1 MGLAFESWW
10 ALALLPVC
18 LCIVWWIDWRYSVN
32 RRSLKRRVTLWVRM
46 ALVAVL
52 VLAVAGPS
60 LLRTSA
66 SVAHWVLLD
75 ASDSASS
82 VRVQAEALVSEAL
95 SELPKGRQAGVIAFG
110 ADAMVETPLSGT
122 PSFSGLHTQVNG
134 QQTDLDRALRL
145 AAALLPSGGMTV
157 VTDGKTGVSR
167 AVTDSLAAGG
177 MVVDALVLTQEA
189 AADAQITELGAPS
202 EAYEGQRVALRAVI
216 DSNTAMDA
224 TLALYQNGILSETRQ
239 ITLQKGENRFA
250 FSDTASQT
258 GVVTYE
264 ARLLCAQDT
273 QSRNNSAAAYVRVL
287 GAPSIALVGQST
299 GVRAL
304 FDAAGMAVETL
315 TPAEM
320 PKAAEGYLG
329 YDAIVLNN
337 VDYESATEKQWKA
350 LDAAVR
356 SLGRGLCVLGGDSSF
371 ALGGYRGTVLE
382 ELLPV
387 RIDVRQKLRMP
398 ALSLVICIDKSG
410 SMTDGQFGS
419 TRIEVAKEAAMS
431 AVEVL
436 TEQDN
441 VGVIGFDEA
450 AKWVVPFQSVTDP
463 AAIVAQ
469 IGTMRAD
476 GGTAFYS
483 AMEEAFLALRSVTT
497 PQKHVIFLSDG
508 QPGDTGF
515 QELARAMKDAGITL
529 TTVAVGGGADQSLMR
544 QMALLGGGRSY
555 AAGEFDDVPKL
566 FVKETVLAGGS
577 YVQNRSFYPVVTET
591 GSLTRYEGFPS
602 LSGYLTT
609 VEKESA
615 HVALTSD
622 TQDPLLAWW
631 NAGAGKVLAW
641 MSDAEGAWTSQFLNW
656 EEAPRFFGGLVSQTL
671 PGDSLVGTLEARV
684 DGDALQ
690 VTYRADEDDAEHTTD
705 TKAVIL
711 APDGTETTLPL
722 VETSPGIYTARTD
735 APAQGAYAIRVAQS
749 GEDGVIRSREGGAVK
764 GFSQEYDMRIQPDG
778 TLKQLCE
785 RTGGRLLT
793 AGDCFWD
800 TPLQPAMSR
809 KSLRDALCV
818 AVLLL
823 FLADIALRKLPWE
836 EAFEKAR
843 ATKPAPAPD
852 SKLARPKPK
861 AKPQKAAQPE
871 QTANALLE
879 AKRARKQS

>member
-18 LCIVWWIDWRYSVN
+18 LGLVWWLDRRYSLR
-32 RRSLKRRVTLWVRM
+32 RRSLKRSVTLWVRM
-46 ALVAVL
+46 ALVALL

-60 LLRTSA
+60 LLWTSA
-66 SVAHWVLLD
+66 SVARWVLLD

-82 VRVQAEALVSEAL
+82 TRVQAEALVSESI
-95 SELPKGRQAGVIAFG
+95 SELPKGHQAGVIAFG
-110 ADAMVETPLSGT
+110 ADAMVETPLSET
-122 PSFSGLHTQVNG
+122 PTFSGLHTQVNG

-145 AAALLPSGGMTV
+145 AAALLPSGGITV
-157 VTDGKTGVSR
+157 VTDGKASVSR
-167 AVTDSLAAGG
+167 AAADSLTGG
-177 MVVDALVLTQEA
+177 GWVVDALVLAPETLP
-189 AADAQITELGAPS
+189 DAQLTELNAPA
-202 EAYEGQRVALRAVI
+202 EAYEGQTVALRAVI

-224 TLALYQNGILSETRQ
+224 TLALYQNGNLSETRL

-287 GAPSIALVGQST
+287 GKPRIAVVTQSA

-304 FDAAGMAVETL
+304 FEAAGMAPETL
-315 TPAEM
+315 MPAEM
-320 PKAAEGYLG
+320 PKTAEGYLG

-337 VDYESATEKQWKA
+337 IDFDAATSRQWEA

-356 SLGRGLCVLGGDSSF
+356 TLGRGLCVLGGDSSF

-382 ELLPV
+382 DLLPV

-398 ALSLVICIDKSG
+398 ALSLVVCIDKSG

-450 AKWVVPFQSVTDP
+450 AKWVVPFQSVSDH
-463 AAIVAQ
+463 AAIQEQ

-483 AMEEAFLALRSVTT
+483 ALDEAFLALYGAST

-515 QELARAMKDAGITL
+515 QELARAMKEAGITL
-529 TTVAVGGGADQSLMR
+529 TTVAVGSGADQSLMR
-544 QMALLGGGRSY
+544 KLAQLGGGRSY
-555 AAGEFDDVPKL
+555 AVGEFDDVPKL
-566 FVKETVLAGGS
+566 FVKETVMAGGS
-577 YVQNRSFYPVVTET
+577 YVQNRSFTPVITEA
-591 GSLTRYEGFPS
+591 GPLTNYEGFPS

-609 VEKESA
+609 AEKESV
-615 HVALTSD
+615 HVALASD

-631 NAGAGKVLAW
+631 NVGAGKVLAW
-641 MSDAEGAWTSQFLNW
+641 TSDAEGAWTSQFLSW
-656 EEAPRFFGGLVSQTL
+656 EEAPRLFGGMVAQIL
-671 PGDSLVGTLEARV
+671 PGDSLDGTLETRV

-690 VTYRADEDDAEHTTD
+690 LTYRSSGEDTERAAEPQ
-705 TKAVIL
+705 AVIL

-722 VETSPGIYTARTD
+722 VETAPGVYAASTD
-735 APAQGAYAIRVAQS
+735 APAQGAYAIRVTQS
-749 GEDGVIRSREGGAVK
+749 GPDGIIRSREGGAVK
-764 GFSQEYDMRIQPDG
+764 GFSQEYDIRIQPDDS
-778 TLKQLCE
+778 LKQLCE
-785 RTGGRLLT
+785 QTGGRMLA
-793 AGDCFWD
+793 AGESFWD
-800 TPLQPAMSR
+800 TPLQPVQTR
-809 KSLRDALCV
+809 KNLRDVLSI

-843 ATKPAPAPD
+843 TAKPTPVPKSPRTKPER
-852 SKLARPKPK
+852 K
-861 AKPQKAAQPE
+861 KAAQPE

>member
-18 LCIVWWIDWRYSVN
+18 LLAVWWIDRRYAP
-32 RRSLKRRVTLWVRM
+32 RARSLKRRVTFGARM

-60 LLRTSA
+60 LLWTSA
-66 SVAHWVLLD
+66 SVSRWVLLD
-75 ASDSASS
+75 ASDSAAPM
-82 VRVQAEALVSEAL
+82 RGQAEALVSDAL
-95 SELPKGRQAGVIAFG
+95 SELPKGHRAGVIAFG
-110 ADAMVETPLSGT
+110 ADAMVETPLSEAPT
-122 PSFSGLHTQVNG
+122 FSGLHTRVDG
-134 QQTDLDRALRL
+134 QRTDLDGALRL

-157 VTDGKTGVSR
+157 VTDGKASVSR
-167 AVTDSLAAGG
+167 AAMDSLCASGVA
-177 MVVDALVLTQEA
+177 VDALLLGQEA
-189 AADAQITELGAPS
+189 QEDAQVTELNAPP
-202 EAYEGQRVALRAVI
+202 EAYEGQSVALRAVI
-216 DSNTAMDA
+216 DANAPMEA
-224 TLALYQNGILSETRQ
+224 TLALYQNGTLSETRF
-239 ITLQKGENRFA
+239 ITLEKGENRFA

-264 ARLLCAQDT
+264 ARLLSAQDT
-273 QSRNNSAAAYVRVL
+273 QPRNNSAAAYVRVL
-287 GAPSIALVGQST
+287 GRPSIALVTQSE

-304 FDAAGMAVETL
+304 FEAAGMAVTTL
-315 TPAEM
+315 TPAQM

-337 VDYESATEKQWKA
+337 VDYGSAGERQWKA

-356 SLGRGLCVLGGDSSF
+356 TLGRGLCVLGGDSSY

-382 ELLPV
+382 ALLPV

-431 AVEVL
+431 AVEAL
-436 TEQDN
+436 TERDN
-441 VGVIGFDEA
+441 IGVIGFDDA
-450 AKWVVPFQSVTDP
+450 AKWVVPLQSVSDP
-463 AAIVAQ
+463 AAIQEQ
-469 IGTMRAD
+469 IGTLRAD

-483 AMEEAFLALRSVTT
+483 AMDEAFLALYAANT

-515 QELARAMKDAGITL
+515 QQVARAMREAGITL
-529 TTVAVGGGADQSLMR
+529 TTVAVGGGADQILMR
-544 QMALLGGGRSY
+544 QLATLGGGRSY
-555 AAGEFDDVPKL
+555 AVGEFDDVPKL

-577 YVQNRSFYPVVTET
+577 YVQNRTFYPVVTEVGT
-591 GSLTRYEGFPS
+591 LTRYEGFPS
-602 LSGYLTT
+602 LDGYLTGA
-609 VEKESA
+609 EKASA

-631 NAGAGKVLAW
+631 NAGAGKALAW
-641 MSDAEGAWTSQFLNW
+641 MSDAEGAWTSRFLSW
-656 EEAPRFFGGLVSQTL
+656 EDAPRFFGGLVAQVL
-671 PGDSLVGTLEARV
+671 PGDSLSGTLEARV
-684 DGDALQ
+684 EGDELQ
-690 VTYRADEDDAEHTTD
+690 VTYQADEEETAETQ
-705 TKAVIL
+705 AVIL
-711 APDGTETTLPL
+711 TPDGAETTLPL
-722 VETSPGIYTARTD
+722 VETAPGTYTARMD
-735 APAQGAYAIRVAQS
+735 AQAQGAYAIRVTQS

-764 GFSQEYDMRIQPDG
+764 GFSQEYDLRIQTDDS
-778 TLKQLCE
+778 LKELCE

-793 AGDCFWD
+793 PGESFWN
-800 TPLQPAMSR
+800 TPLQPAQTR

-818 AVLLL
+818 AALLL

-836 EAFEKAR
+836 DLFAKAR
-843 ATKPAPAPD
+843 ITKPAPAAKP
-852 SKLARPKPK
+852 KPQRPKPDK
-861 AKPQKAAQPE
+861 RRKAAQPE

>member
-1 MGLAFESWW
+1 MGLAFEFWW
-10 ALALLPVC
+10 ALALLPFC
-18 LCIVWWIDWRYSVN
+18 LLAVWWIDRRYAP
-32 RRSLKRRVTLWVRM
+32 RARSLKRRVTLGARM

-60 LLRTSA
+60 LLWTSA
-66 SVAHWVLLD
+66 SVSRWVLLD
-75 ASDSASS
+75 ASDSAAPT
-82 VRVQAEALVSEAL
+82 RGQAEALVSDAL
-95 SELPKGRQAGVIAFG
+95 SELPKGQRAGVIAFG
-110 ADAMVETPLSGT
+110 ADAMVETPLSEAPT
-122 PSFSGLHTQVNG
+122 FSGLHTRVNG
-134 QQTDLDRALRL
+134 QRTDLDGALRL

-157 VTDGKTGVSR
+157 VTDGKASVSR
-167 AVTDSLAAGG
+167 AAMDSLYAGG
-177 MVVDALVLTQEA
+177 VTVDALILAEDA
-189 AADAQITELGAPS
+189 KEDAQVTELNAPP
-202 EAYEGQRVALRAVI
+202 EAYEWQSVALRAVI
-216 DSNTAMDA
+216 DASAPMEA
-224 TLALYQNGILSETRQ
+224 TLALYQNGTLSDTRS

-264 ARLLCAQDT
+264 ARLLSSQDT
-273 QSRNNSAAAYVRVL
+273 QPRNNSAAAYVRVL
-287 GAPSIALVGQST
+287 GTPSIALVTQSAD
-299 GVRAL
+299 VRAL
-304 FDAAGMAVETL
+304 FDAAGMAVTML

-337 VDYESATEKQWKA
+337 IDYGSAGEKQWQA

-356 SLGRGLCVLGGDSSF
+356 TLGRGLCVLGGDSSY

-410 SMTDGQFGS
+410 SMTSGQFGS

-431 AVEVL
+431 AVEAL

-441 VGVIGFDEA
+441 IGVIGFDDA
-450 AKWVVPFQSVTDP
+450 AKWVVPLQSVSDP
-463 AAIVAQ
+463 AAIQEQ
-469 IGTMRAD
+469 IGTLRAD

-483 AMEEAFLALRSVTT
+483 ALDEAFLALYGATT

-515 QELARAMKDAGITL
+515 QNVVRAMREAGITL
-529 TTVAVGGGADQSLMR
+529 TTVAVGGDADQRLMR
-544 QMALLGGGRSY
+544 ELATLGGGRSY
-555 AAGEFDDVPKL
+555 AVGEFDDVPKL
-566 FVKETVLAGGS
+566 FVKETVLASGS
-577 YVQNRSFYPVVTET
+577 YVQNRTFYPVVTEV

-602 LSGYLTT
+602 LDGYLT
-609 VEKESA
+609 VAEKASA

-631 NAGAGKVLAW
+631 NAGAGKALAW
-641 MSDAEGAWTSQFLNW
+641 MSDAEGAWTSRFLSW
-656 EEAPRFFGGLVSQTL
+656 EEAPRFFGGLVAQTL
-671 PGDSLVGTLEARV
+671 PGDSLGGTLEARV
-684 DGDALQ
+684 VGDELQ
-690 VTYRADEDDAEHTTD
+690 VSYQDDEGEAAETQ
-705 TKAVIL
+705 AVIL
-711 APDGTETTLPL
+711 SPDGAETTLPL
-722 VETSPGIYTARTD
+722 VETAPGLYTARMD
-735 APAQGAYAIRVAQS
+735 AQTQGAYAIRVTQS
-749 GEDGVIRSREGGAVK
+749 GGDGVSRSREGGAVK
-764 GFSQEYDMRIQPDG
+764 GFSQEYDLRIQPDDS
-778 TLKQLCE
+778 LKQLCE

-793 AGDCFWD
+793 LGESLWD
-800 TPLQPAMSR
+800 TPLQSAQTR

-818 AVLLL
+818 AALLL

-836 EAFEKAR
+836 DAFAKAHT
-843 ATKPAPAPD
+843 AKPAPQP
-852 SKLARPKPK
+852 KPARPKRKQKK
-861 AKPQKAAQPE
+861 AIQPE